1 MLNSQWCHDLFS
13 SFLLLYVWHADIVG
27 QRYYNAIITMI
38 DGSNLLWQDIL
49 VIDICITF
57 TMFNTGSL
65 QSMDSIKLEYIL
77 YAKSNMARRL
87 HLTTIRSQRFVYCFC
102 WLTLLS
108 YGVFV
113 VQWSWPFNSC
123 RVKRSTKPLFVCVV
137 AKSVEGA
144 ISIWLERELFKR

>member
-1 MLNSQWCHDLFS
+1 
-13 SFLLLYVWHADIVG
+13 
-27 QRYYNAIITMI
+27 MI

-87 HLTTIRSQRFVYCFC
+87 HLTTIRSQRYVYCFC
-102 WLTLLS
+102 
-108 YGVFV
+108 
-113 VQWSWPFNSC
+113 
-123 RVKRSTKPLFVCVV
+123 
-137 AKSVEGA
+137 
-144 ISIWLERELFKR
+144 